1 MERREFLTA
10 LPSLAWLWAGKPPLP
25 EPPLPEPP
33 LPEPPLPEPPRRT
46 LLQTCTVAGFQY
58 YAGPQIWKEMAP
70 GDSLHLVRE
79 PWNVHDR
86 NAVALFWKDR
96 KIGYLP
102 RHENALAASLL
113 DQGKTVCGAVAARGD
128 VREPWGC
135 LQVAVWMEE

>member
-10 LPSLAWLWAGKPPLP
+10 LPSLAWLWAGRPPLP
-25 EPPLPEPP
+25 VPPEPA
-33 LPEPPLPEPPRRT
+33 PPHRT

-58 YAGPQIWKEMAP
+58 YEGLKVLHEMKP
-70 GDSLHLVRE
+70 GDGVRLVRE

-86 NAVALFWKDR
+86 NAVALHWKDR

-102 RHENALAASLL
+102 RHENALPASLM
-113 DQGKTVCGAVAARGD
+113 DQGKAVYATVVARGD
-128 VREPWGC
+128 LREAWKC